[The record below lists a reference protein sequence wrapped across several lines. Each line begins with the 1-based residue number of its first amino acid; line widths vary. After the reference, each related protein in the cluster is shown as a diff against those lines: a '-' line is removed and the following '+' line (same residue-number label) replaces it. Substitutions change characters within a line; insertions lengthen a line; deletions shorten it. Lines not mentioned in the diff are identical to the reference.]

1 MYKYTN
7 QDYSNNQFM
16 YMYSEFKGNKFLD
29 KFMQS
34 RNFRSK
40 KFNVRYKSKIIK
52 NSKEVFSILLSFETK
67 KKIYFKNKELSLNDY
82 IELSYFSAIRIKK
95 KIDLVYLNSLLKVN
109 DYILFMLKKGHKNL
123 NSKINK
129 IFVLEKEL
137 ITKVCK
143 TMKINE
149 KIKF

>member
-1 MYKYTN
+1 
-7 QDYSNNQFM
+7 
-16 YMYSEFKGNKFLD
+16 MYSEFKGNKFLD

-129 IFVLEKEL
+129 
-137 ITKVCK
+137 
-143 TMKINE
+143 
-149 KIKF
+149 